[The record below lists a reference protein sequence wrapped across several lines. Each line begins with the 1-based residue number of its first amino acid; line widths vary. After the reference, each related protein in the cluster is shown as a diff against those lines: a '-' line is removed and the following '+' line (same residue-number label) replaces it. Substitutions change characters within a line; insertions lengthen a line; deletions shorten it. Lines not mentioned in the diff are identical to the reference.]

1 MKDINPS
8 GFLLLLKGSFP
19 ALLIR
24 AKTHCN
30 RVVKAPNVAS
40 ILGTADH

>member
-8 GFLLLLKGSFP
+8 GFLLLLNGSFP

-24 AKTHCN
+24 AKSHSN
-30 RVVKAPNVAS
+30 RVVKAPNLTS

>member
-8 GFLLLLKGSFP
+8 GFLLLLNGSFP

-30 RVVKAPNVAS
+30 RVVKAPNLTS